1 MAGIPI
7 STEIINQNPELEEF
21 REVVLFLENSTFKTL
36 FPKKWE
42 VSAISSAVQKAHDRS
57 KENPNMSLKETL
69 TMVLSSREEGLSGE
83 VLLKITDKVIKKWEE
98 LSNPIVLQ
106 SESELQL
113 A

>member
-1 MAGIPI
+1 MGGIPI

-42 VSAISSAVQKAHDRS
+42 MSAISWAVQRAHNDL
-57 KENPNMSLKETL
+57 KKKPNVSLKETL
-69 TMVLSSREEGLSGE
+69 TTVLSGCEEGLSGE
-83 VLLKITDKVIKKWEE
+83 VLLKITEQVIKKWEE
-98 LSNPIVLQ
+98 LSNSMVLE

>member
-36 FPKKWE
+36 FPEKWE
-42 VSAISSAVQKAHDRS
+42 VSTLSSARERAH
-57 KENPNMSLKETL
+57 KLLEAHPNMSLKETL
-69 TMVLSSREEGLSGE
+69 TTVLSGCEEGLSGDI
-83 VLLKITDKVIKKWEE
+83 LLKITEQVIKKWEQ
-98 LSNPIVLQ
+98 LYNPIVLQ
-106 SESELQL
+106 SKSALQL